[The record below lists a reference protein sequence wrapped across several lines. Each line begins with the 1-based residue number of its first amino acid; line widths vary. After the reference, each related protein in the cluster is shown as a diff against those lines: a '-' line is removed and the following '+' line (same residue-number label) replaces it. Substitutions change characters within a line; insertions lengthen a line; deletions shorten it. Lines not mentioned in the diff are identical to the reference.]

1 MHISLS
7 IGGYI
12 ARVRERERARERE
25 STYKWYYLH
34 NMISAYFPSIGD
46 YIYIER
52 ERQGERWRDTHTQ
65 RERGEIVKTQK
76 W

>member
-52 ERQGERWRDTHTQ
+52 ERQGERESKRERERHTHTK
-65 RERGEIVKTQK
+65 RER
-76 W
+76 